1 MSVSD
6 LQVSSMPFKCDNSA
20 CDSTALQKSFIYR
33 ICSQECLNPLWTT
46 LPLEIR
52 QAVNLLAT
60 KRKEAESETEEET
73 SKRLKA
79 VENLLLYYATNEPDI
94 AVRVLRLL
102 SPQDLERL
110 IFAGGKDLNS
120 VLAMSTYESIFY
132 DAVIYQNP
140 DQDDTEADYLVTSFL
155 GQDKYREVVK
165 KYAYQIFRHQTRL
178 RAYIQQLKTFVVPLP
193 LKVTYLEGPPEIIF
207 VPISAEIECHV
218 LALNLT
224 TDSLDPKR
232 LVKVTHI
239 SLDEQIA
246 FDTGVHLVLMRSYS
260 GWC

>member
-1 MSVSD
+1 M
-6 LQVSSMPFKCDNSA
+6 LFKCDNSA
-20 CDSTALQKSFIYR
+20 CDNTALRKSFIYR

-52 QAVNLLAT
+52 HAVNLLAT
-60 KRKEAESETEEET
+60 KRKDTESETEEET

-79 VENLLLYYATNEPDI
+79 VENLLLYYASNEPDI
-94 AVRVLRLL
+94 AVRVLKLL

-120 VLAMSTYESIFY
+120 VLASSTYEAIFY
-132 DAVIYQNP
+132 DAVTYQNP

-155 GQDKYREVVK
+155 GLEQYREVVK
-165 KYAYQIFRHQTRL
+165 RSAYQIFRHQTRL
-178 RAYIQQLKTFVVPLP
+178 RAYIRQLKTYAAPLS
-193 LKVTYLEGPPEIIF
+193 LSVTFLEGPAEDIIAP
-207 VPISAEIECHV
+207 VSAEIEGHV

-232 LVKVTHI
+232 LVRITHI
-239 SLDEQIA
+239 SLDEEIA
-246 FDTGVHLVLMRSYS
+246 FDTGAHLDLMRS
-260 GWC
+260 